1 MTGFF
6 AGSNLFRGGGGT
18 QVPLAMASSII
29 RRCLRRNTKDRIT
42 MAADTPSSKIK
53 VAVRHPIQYKDCV
66 DICGKRRSY
75 QERCKLRKEDF
86 SLRLEGTRLAW

>member
-1 MTGFF
+1 
-6 AGSNLFRGGGGT
+6 
-18 QVPLAMASSII
+18 
-29 RRCLRRNTKDRIT
+29 